1 MTWKNPKQF
10 IAKEPEKHKLKAAE
24 LKNNMEGEKF
34 TNTSITI
41 KGLLGLIEAK
51 DIAIPEIQR
60 PFVWKNSQVRD
71 LIDSLYKGY
80 PTGYIILWKN
90 PNVKLKDGT
99 VSSGRKVIIDGQ
111 QRITALMAAVAARK
125 VFNSEFKETP
135 IKIAFNP
142 FAALEFQNG
151 NSEAEIFAVQTPA
164 HLKSKHWIPDIA
176 EIFSTKFSSWIF
188 IPQYIEQNPEM
199 SGDNLQ
205 MVLNKLK
212 GVEATQI
219 GVIELSE
226 KLDIDV
232 VTDIFIR
239 INSKG
244 TPLSQGDF
252 VMSKMAADEVHGGNT
267 LRKLI
272 DYFSHL
278 AVVPTYFE
286 YIKNNDMDFASTPYL
301 QKLAWLADD
310 KETVYDP
317 DCDDVIRVAFMH
329 KLKRAKL
336 ANLVQLL
343 TGRDFETREFKE
355 EIVEDTFKKMYDGV
369 LNVISQHNFTQFMI
383 AIKSAGFIS
392 NKMVNSNMAM
402 DFAYTIHL
410 LLLESD
416 VPVADRKR
424 IVQKWY
430 VLSVLTGRYSSS
442 PESAFARDIRQI
454 SEQGV
459 PAMLKSIEDAILSE
473 NFWNVAVPQ
482 DLTMTST
489 NNPTY
494 LVYLAA
500 QVYLN
505 DISLLSTNITVREL
519 INLGGDVHHVFP
531 KQYLINNH
539 YAKNQYNQE
548 GNYAYLDR
556 PVNESIGK
564 KAPKEYFNIAL
575 NQCHTKTAKCGS
587 IIDEKQLR
595 KNLAD
600 NCIPESI
607 FEMEHEDYTSFLEQ
621 RRMLMANKIRK
632 YYESL

>member
-1 MTWKNPKQF
+1 MDS
-10 IAKEPEKHKLKAAE
+10 
-24 LKNNMEGEKF
+24 EKF

-99 VSSGRKVIIDGQ
+99 MSSGKKVIIDGQ
-111 QRITALMAAVAARK
+111 QRITALMTAVAARK
-125 VFNSEFKETP
+125 VFNSEFKECRV
-135 IKIAFNP
+135 KIAFDP
-142 FAALEFQNG
+142 FAALDYLKG

-164 HLKSKHWIPDIA
+164 HLKSKRWIPDIA
-176 EIFSTKFSSWIF
+176 DIFGSQFSSWTF
-188 IPQYIEQNPEM
+188 IPNYISENPEM

-205 MVLNKLK
+205 TVLNKLK
-212 GVEATQI
+212 GIETTQI

-252 VMSKMAADEVHGGNT
+252 VMSKMAADEIHGGNT
-267 LRKLI
+267 LRKI
-272 DYFSHL
+272 VDYFSHL
-278 AVVPTYFE
+278 AVVPTYYEF
-286 YIKNNDMDFASTPYL
+286 IKNNDTNFAATPYL
-301 QKLAWLADD
+301 SKLAWLADD

-317 DCDDVIRVAFMH
+317 SCDDVIRVAFMH

-336 ANLVQLL
+336 SNLVQLL
-343 TGRDFETREFKE
+343 TGRDFETREFRE
-355 EIVEDTFKKMYDGV
+355 EIVEDTFKQMYDGV

-383 AIKSAGFIS
+383 AIKAAGFIS
-392 NKMVNSNMAM
+392 SKLVNSNMAL
-402 DFAYTIHL
+402 DFAYTVHL
-410 LLLESD
+410 LLQDSD
-416 VPVADRKR
+416 VPVAERKR

-454 SEQGV
+454 AEQGI

-500 QVYLN
+500 QVYFN
-505 DISLLSTNITVREL
+505 DCSLLSTNITVREL

-531 KQYLINNH
+531 KKYLIDNG
-539 YAKNQYNQE
+539 YSKNLYNQD

-564 KAPKEYFNIAL
+564 KAPKVYFQEAL
-575 NQCHTKTAKCGS
+575 DQCKTKQAICGS
-587 IIDEKQLR
+587 IIDEDQLYN
-595 KNLAD
+595 NLEM
-600 NCIPESI
+600 NCIPADV
-607 FEMEHEDYTSFLEQ
+607 FNMDYQDYIRFLEK
-621 RRMLMANKIRK
+621 RRSMMANKIRR

>member
-1 MTWKNPKQF
+1 MD
-10 IAKEPEKHKLKAAE
+10 
-24 LKNNMEGEKF
+24 GEKF

-99 VSSGRKVIIDGQ
+99 ISSGKKVIIDGQ
-111 QRITALMAAVAARK
+111 QRITALMTAIAAQK
-125 VFNSEFKETP
+125 IFNSEFKETRV
-135 IKIAFNP
+135 KIAFNP

-151 NSEAEIFAVQTPA
+151 DSEAEIFAVQTPA

-176 EIFSTKFSSWIF
+176 EIFSTRFSSWTF

-205 MVLNKLK
+205 KVLNQLK
-212 GVEATQI
+212 GIESTQI

-252 VMSKMAADEVHGGNT
+252 VMSKMAADETHGGNT

-278 AVVPTYFE
+278 SVVPTYYE
-286 YIKNNDMDFASTPYL
+286 YIKNNDSAFAATPYL

-317 DCDDVIRVAFMH
+317 GCDDVIRVAFMH

-355 EIVEDTFKKMYDGV
+355 EIVEDTFKKMYEGV
-369 LNVISQHNFTQFMI
+369 QNVISQHNFTQFMI

-392 NKMVNSNMAM
+392 EKLVNSNMAM

-410 LLLESD
+410 LLQESE
-416 VPVADRKR
+416 VPVAERKR
-424 IVQKWY
+424 IVQKWF

-454 SEQGV
+454 TEQGV

-482 DLTMTST
+482 NLTMTST

-500 QVYLN
+500 QVYFN
-505 DISLLSTNITVREL
+505 DVSLLSTNITVREL

-539 YAKNQYNQE
+539 YAKNHYNQD

-564 KAPKEYFNIAL
+564 KAPKDYFNIAL
-575 NQCHTKTAKCGS
+575 KQCQTKVAECGS
-587 IIDEKQLR
+587 IIDEVQLYN
-595 KNLAD
+595 NLAD
-600 NCIPESI
+600 NCIPNDV
-607 FEMEHEDYTSFLEQ
+607 FEMGHEQYGLFLEK
-621 RRMLMANKIRK
+621 RRILMAKKIRK

>member
-1 MTWKNPKQF
+1 
-10 IAKEPEKHKLKAAE
+10 
-24 LKNNMEGEKF
+24 MEGEKF

-60 PFVWKNSQVRD
+60 PFVWKSSQVRD

-99 VSSGRKVIIDGQ
+99 ISSGKKVIIDGQ
-111 QRITALMAAVAARK
+111 QRITALMTAIAAQK
-125 VFNSEFKETP
+125 IFNSEFKETRV
-135 IKIAFNP
+135 KIAFNP

-151 NSEAEIFAVQTPA
+151 DSEAEIFAVQTPA

-176 EIFSTKFSSWIF
+176 EIFSTKFSSWTF
-188 IPQYIEQNPEM
+188 IPQYIKQNQEM

-205 MVLNKLK
+205 KVLNQLK
-212 GVEATQI
+212 GIEATQI

-278 AVVPTYFE
+278 SVVPTYYE
-286 YIKNNDMDFASTPYL
+286 YIKNNDSNFSATPYL

-317 DCDDVIRVAFMH
+317 SCDDVIRVAFMH
-329 KLKRAKL
+329 KLKRARL

-355 EIVEDTFKKMYDGV
+355 EIVEDTFKKMYEGV
-369 LNVISQHNFTQFMI
+369 QNVISQHNFTQFMI

-392 NKMVNSNMAM
+392 EKMVNSNMAM

-410 LLLESD
+410 LLQESD
-416 VPVADRKR
+416 VPVAERKR

-454 SEQGV
+454 TEQGV
-459 PAMLKSIEDAILSE
+459 PTMLKSIEDATLSE

-494 LVYLAA
+494 LVFLAA
-500 QVYLN
+500 QVYFN

-539 YAKNQYNQE
+539 YAKNQYNQD

-575 NQCHTKTAKCGS
+575 KQCQTKIAECGS
-587 IIDEKQLR
+587 IIDEAQLQ
-595 KNLAD
+595 KNLLD
-600 NCIPESI
+600 NCIPEGI
-607 FEMEHEDYTSFLEQ
+607 FNMSHEDYSTFLEQ
-621 RRMLMANKIRK
+621 RRFLMAQKIKK

>member
-1 MTWKNPKQF
+1 MN
-10 IAKEPEKHKLKAAE
+10 
-24 LKNNMEGEKF
+24 GEKF

-60 PFVWKNSQVRD
+60 PFVWRNIQVRD

-99 VSSGRKVIIDGQ
+99 VSSGKKVIIDGQ
-111 QRITALMAAVAARK
+111 QRITALMTAIASQK
-125 VFNSEFKETP
+125 VFNSEFKECRV
-135 IKIAFNP
+135 KIAFNP
-142 FAALEFQNG
+142 FAALDYMNG
-151 NSEAEIFAVQTPA
+151 DSEAEIFAVQTPA
-164 HLKSKHWIPDIA
+164 HLKSKNWIPDIA
-176 EIFSTKFSSWIF
+176 EIFSTEFSSWTF
-188 IPQYIEQNPEM
+188 IPKYIEQNPEI
-199 SGDNLQ
+199 SGDDLQ
-205 MVLNKLK
+205 KVLNLLK
-212 GVEATQI
+212 GIETTQI

-252 VMSKMAADEVHGGNT
+252 VMSKMAADEIHGGNT
-267 LRKLI
+267 LRKII
-272 DYFSHL
+272 DYFAHL
-278 AVVPTYFE
+278 AVVPTYYE
-286 YIKNNDMDFASTPYL
+286 YIKNNDSNFAATPYL

-317 DCDDVIRVAFMH
+317 GCDDIIRVAFMH

-336 ANLVQLL
+336 SNLVQLL

-355 EIVEDTFKKMYDGV
+355 EIVEDSFKSMYDGV

-392 NKMVNSNMAM
+392 NKMVTSNMAL

-410 LLLESD
+410 LLQDSD
-416 VPVADRKR
+416 VPVAERKR

-454 SEQGV
+454 SEQGI
-459 PAMLKSIEDAILSE
+459 PTMLKSIEDAILSE

-500 QVYLN
+500 QVYFN

-531 KQYLINNH
+531 KQYLINNKF
-539 YAKNQYNQE
+539 AKNQYNQDA
-548 GNYAYLDR
+548 NYAYLDR

-575 NQCHTKTAKCGS
+575 NQCQTKIAECGS
-587 IIDEKQLR
+587 IIDEAQLYR
-595 KNLAD
+595 NLEA
-600 NCIPESI
+600 NSIPEDV
-607 FEMEHEDYTSFLEQ
+607 FNMEHQDYSSFLEK
-621 RRMLMANKIRK
+621 RRLLMAKKIRK

>member
-1 MTWKNPKQF
+1 MDS
-10 IAKEPEKHKLKAAE
+10 
-24 LKNNMEGEKF
+24 EKF

-99 VSSGRKVIIDGQ
+99 ISSGKKVIIDGQ
-111 QRITALMAAVAARK
+111 QRITALMTAIAAQK
-125 VFNSEFKETP
+125 VFNSDFKESRV
-135 IKIAFNP
+135 KIAFNP
-142 FAALEFQNG
+142 FAALEYCNG
-151 NSEAEIFAVQTPA
+151 DSEAEMFAVQTPA
-164 HLKSKHWIPDIA
+164 HVKSKNWIPDIS
-176 EIFSTKFSSWIF
+176 EIFSTKFSSWTF
-188 IPQYIEQNPEM
+188 IPEYIKENPEM
-199 SGDNLQ
+199 TGNDLQ
-205 MVLNKLK
+205 KVLNMLK
-212 GVEATQI
+212 NIETTQI

-252 VMSKMAADEVHGGNT
+252 VMSKMAADEQHGGNT
-267 LRKLI
+267 LRKII

-278 AVVPTYFE
+278 AVVPTYYE
-286 YIKNNDMDFASTPYL
+286 YIKNNDIGFASTPYL

-317 DCDDVIRVAFMH
+317 GCDDVIRVAFMH

-355 EIVEDTFKKMYDGV
+355 EIVEDTFKKMYEGV
-369 LNVISQHNFTQFMI
+369 LNVISQHNFTQFML

-392 NKMVNSNMAM
+392 NKMVTSNMAL

-410 LLLESD
+410 LLQESD
-416 VPVADRKR
+416 VPVAERKR

-430 VLSVLTGRYSSS
+430 ILSVLTGRYSNS
-442 PESAFARDIRQI
+442 PETVFAKDIRQI

-459 PAMLKSIEDAILSE
+459 TNTLKAIEDATLSA
-473 NFWNVAVPQ
+473 NFWEVAIPQ
-482 DLTMTST
+482 NLAITST

-500 QVYLN
+500 QVYFN
-505 DISLLSTNITVREL
+505 DISLLLSNITVREL

-539 YAKNQYNQE
+539 FTKNQYNQDA
-548 GNYAYLDR
+548 NYAYLDR

-575 NQCHTKTAKCGS
+575 NQCETKVALCGS
-587 IIDEKQLR
+587 IIDKELLM
-595 KNLAD
+595 KNLEM
-600 NCIPESI
+600 NCIPTDV
-607 FEMEHEDYTSFLEQ
+607 FDMDFQDYPRFLEG
-621 RRMLMANKIRK
+621 RRLLMANKIRK
-632 YYESL
+632 YYENL

>member
-1 MTWKNPKQF
+1 MN
-10 IAKEPEKHKLKAAE
+10 
-24 LKNNMEGEKF
+24 GEKF

-99 VSSGRKVIIDGQ
+99 ISSGKKVIIDGQ
-111 QRITALMAAVAARK
+111 QRITALMTAVAAKK
-125 VFNSEFKETP
+125 VFNNEFKESRV
-135 IKIAFNP
+135 KIAFNP
-142 FAALEFQNG
+142 FAALNYCNG
-151 NSEAEIFAVQTPA
+151 DSEAEMFAVQTPA
-164 HLKSKHWIPDIA
+164 HVKSKYWIPDIS
-176 EIFSTKFSSWIF
+176 EIFSTKFSSWTF
-188 IPQYIEQNPEM
+188 IPQYIEENPDM
-199 SGDNLQ
+199 SGDDLQ
-205 MVLNKLK
+205 KVLNLLK
-212 GVEATQI
+212 NIETTQI

-252 VMSKMAADEVHGGNT
+252 VMSKMAADEKHGGNT

-278 AVVPTYFE
+278 AVVPTYYE
-286 YIKNNDMDFASTPYL
+286 YIKNNDTSFASTPYL
-301 QKLAWLADD
+301 QKLAWLEDD

-317 DCDDVIRVAFMH
+317 GCDDVIRVAFMH

-355 EIVEDTFKKMYDGV
+355 EIVEDTFNKMYEGV
-369 LNVISQHNFTQFMI
+369 LNVISQHNFTQFML

-392 NKMVNSNMAM
+392 SKLVTSNMAL

-410 LLLESD
+410 LLQDSD
-416 VPVADRKR
+416 VPVAERKR

-454 SEQGV
+454 TEQGV
-459 PAMLKSIEDAILSE
+459 PKMLKSIEDATLSE
-473 NFWNVAVPQ
+473 NFWGVAVPQ
-482 DLTMTST
+482 NLSMTST

-500 QVYLN
+500 QVFFN
-505 DISLLSTNITVREL
+505 DISLLSSNITVREL

-539 YAKNQYNQE
+539 YAKNQYNQDA
-548 GNYAYLDR
+548 NYAYLDR

-564 KAPKEYFNIAL
+564 KSPKEYFNIAL
-575 NQCHTKTAKCGS
+575 KQCETKVCECGS
-587 IIDEKQLR
+587 IIDKEQLL
-595 KNLAD
+595 KNLEC
-600 NCIPESI
+600 NCIPADVFTMGYEEYSQ
-607 FEMEHEDYTSFLEQ
+607 FLED
-621 RRMLMANKIRK
+621 RRVLMANKIRM
-632 YYESL
+632 YYENL

>member
-1 MTWKNPKQF
+1 MD
-10 IAKEPEKHKLKAAE
+10 
-24 LKNNMEGEKF
+24 GEKF

-99 VSSGRKVIIDGQ
+99 ISSGKKVIIDGQ
-111 QRITALMAAVAARK
+111 QRITALMTAIAAQK
-125 VFNSEFKETP
+125 IFNSEFKETRV
-135 IKIAFNP
+135 KIAFNP
-142 FAALEFQNG
+142 FAALDFQNG
-151 NSEAEIFAVQTPA
+151 DSEAEIFAVQTPA

-176 EIFSTKFSSWIF
+176 EIFSTNFSSWTF

-205 MVLNKLK
+205 KVLNQLK
-212 GVEATQI
+212 GIESTQI

-252 VMSKMAADEVHGGNT
+252 VMSKMAADETHGGNT

-278 AVVPTYFE
+278 SVVPTYYE
-286 YIKNNDMDFASTPYL
+286 YIKNNDSAFAATPYL

-317 DCDDVIRVAFMH
+317 GCDDVIRVAFMH

-355 EIVEDTFKKMYDGV
+355 EIVEDTFKKMYEGV
-369 LNVISQHNFTQFMI
+369 QNVISQHNFTQFMI

-392 NKMVNSNMAM
+392 EKLVNSNMAM

-410 LLLESD
+410 LLQESE
-416 VPVADRKR
+416 VPVAERKR
-424 IVQKWY
+424 IVQKWF

-454 SEQGV
+454 TEQGV

-482 DLTMTST
+482 NLTMTST

-500 QVYLN
+500 QVYFN
-505 DISLLSTNITVREL
+505 DVSLLSANITVREL

-539 YAKNQYNQE
+539 YSKNQYNQD

-564 KAPKEYFNIAL
+564 KAPKDYFNIAL
-575 NQCHTKTAKCGS
+575 KQCQTKVAECGS
-587 IIDEKQLR
+587 IIDEVQLYN
-595 KNLAD
+595 NLAD
-600 NCIPESI
+600 NCIPNDV
-607 FEMEHEDYTSFLEQ
+607 FEMGHEQYGLFLEK
-621 RRMLMANKIRK
+621 RRILMAKKIRK

>member
-1 MTWKNPKQF
+1 
-10 IAKEPEKHKLKAAE
+10 
-24 LKNNMEGEKF
+24 MEGEKF

-41 KGLLGLIEAK
+41 KGILGLIEAK

-99 VSSGRKVIIDGQ
+99 ISSGKKIIIDGQ
-111 QRITALMAAVAARK
+111 QRITALMTAIVAQK
-125 VFNSEFKETP
+125 IFNNEFKETRV
-135 IKIAFNP
+135 KIAFNP
-142 FAALEFQNG
+142 FAALDYQNG
-151 NSEAEIFAVQTPA
+151 DREAEIFAVQTPA

-176 EIFSTKFSSWIF
+176 DVFNTKFSSWTF

-199 SGDNLQ
+199 NGDNLQ
-205 MVLNKLK
+205 SVLNQLK
-212 GVEATQI
+212 GIESTQI

-226 KLDIDV
+226 KLDLDV

-252 VMSKMAADEVHGGNT
+252 VMSKMAADENHGGNT

-278 AVVPTYFE
+278 SVVPTYYE
-286 YIKNNDMDFASTPYL
+286 YIKNNDAIFAATPYL
-301 QKLAWLADD
+301 QKLAWLKDD
-310 KETVYDP
+310 KETIYDP
-317 DCDDVIRVAFMH
+317 GCDDVIRVAFMH

-343 TGRDFETREFKE
+343 TGRDFETREFKDD
-355 EIVEDTFKKMYDGV
+355 IVEDTFKKMYEGV
-369 LNVISQHNFTQFMI
+369 LNVVNQHNFTQFMI

-392 NKMVNSNMAM
+392 EKMVNSNMAM

-410 LLLESD
+410 LLQESD
-416 VPVADRKR
+416 VPVAERKR

-454 SEQGV
+454 TEQGV
-459 PAMLKSIEDAILSE
+459 SAMLKSIEDATLSE

-500 QVYLN
+500 QVYFN

-519 INLGGDVHHVFP
+519 IKLGGDVHHVFP

-539 YAKNQYNQE
+539 YAKNQYNQD

-575 NQCHTKTAKCGS
+575 KQCKTKEAVCGS
-587 IIDEKQLR
+587 IIDEDLLQ

-600 NCIPESI
+600 NCIPNNV
-607 FEMEHEDYTSFLEQ
+607 FDMGHEEYESFLEQ
-621 RRMLMANKIRK
+621 RRILMAEKIRK
-632 YYESL
+632 YYLSL

>member
-1 MTWKNPKQF
+1 MD
-10 IAKEPEKHKLKAAE
+10 
-24 LKNNMEGEKF
+24 GEKF

-60 PFVWKNSQVRD
+60 PFVWKNIQVRD

-99 VSSGRKVIIDGQ
+99 ISSGKKVIIDGQ
-111 QRITALMAAVAARK
+111 QRITALMTAIAAQK
-125 VFNSEFKETP
+125 IFNSEFKETRV
-135 IKIAFNP
+135 KIAFNP
-142 FAALEFQNG
+142 FAALSFLDG
-151 NSEAEIFAVQTPA
+151 DREAEIFAVQTPA

-176 EIFSTKFSSWIF
+176 KIFSTEFSSWTF

-205 MVLNKLK
+205 KVLNQLK
-212 GVEATQI
+212 GIESTQI

-252 VMSKMAADEVHGGNT
+252 VMSKMAADEKNGGNT
-267 LRKLI
+267 LRKII

-278 AVVPTYFE
+278 SVVPTYYD
-286 YIKNNDMDFASTPYL
+286 YIKNNDTSFAATPYL

-317 DCDDVIRVAFMH
+317 GCDDVIRVAFMH

-336 ANLVQLL
+336 SDLVQLL
-343 TGRDFETREFKE
+343 TGRDFVTREFKE
-355 EIVEDTFKKMYDGV
+355 EIAEDTFKRMYEGV

-392 NKMVNSNMAM
+392 EKMVNSNMAL

-410 LLLESD
+410 LLQESD
-416 VPVADRKR
+416 IPIAERKR

-442 PESAFARDIRQI
+442 PESAFAKDIRQI
-454 SEQGV
+454 TEQGI
-459 PAMLKSIEDAILSE
+459 PAMLHSIEEATLSE
-473 NFWNVAVPQ
+473 NFWKIVVPQ

-500 QVYLN
+500 QVYFN
-505 DISLLSTNITVREL
+505 DISLLSSNITVREL

-539 YAKNQYNQE
+539 YVKNQYNQD

-564 KAPKEYFNIAL
+564 KAPHEYFNIAL
-575 NQCHTKTAKCGS
+575 KQCQTKIAECGS
-587 IIDEKQLR
+587 IIDEDQLFE
-595 KNLAD
+595 NLEA
-600 NCIPESI
+600 NCIPIGI
-607 FEMEHEDYTSFLEQ
+607 FNMGHEEYGAFLEQ
-621 RRMLMANKIRK
+621 RRSLMAQKIRN
-632 YYESL
+632 YYECL